1 MYGPSAGTKIVVIEG
16 PLAEFR
22 LLLDD
27 MLLSNIESYIMMSK
41 NTGKRINKPN
51 ARIFLCKW
59 QINILSVSCRISYF
73 VSFLYFPF

>member
-1 MYGPSAGTKIVVIEG
+1 MISGAH
-16 PLAEFR
+16 
-22 LLLDD
+22 DD

-41 NTGKRINKPN
+41 NTGKLINKPN

-59 QINILSVSCRISYF
+59 QINVLSVSSTISYF